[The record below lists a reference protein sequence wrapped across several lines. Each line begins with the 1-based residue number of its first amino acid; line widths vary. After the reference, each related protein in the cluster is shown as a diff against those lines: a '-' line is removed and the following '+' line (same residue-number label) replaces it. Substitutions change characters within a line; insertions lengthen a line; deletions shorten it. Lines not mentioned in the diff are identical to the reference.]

1 MATLNEIAYNIKN
14 LISGGV
20 GSDDSDISTRQIKF
34 MVHYHRANLLM
45 QYTDSGKKTSN
56 SCFQIDTIPASFSG
70 ANIKDYVGFNDNR
83 AIRSIAYKDDNSVD
97 ATYSVLPIV
106 QHHDRM
112 FVNNSRFVFASN
124 SRIATLADRKLYVW
138 EGDSVVSDGVLEIN
152 GVFSDP
158 TSVSSYVDD
167 DTTQYPMPEELIT
180 VLVKQILEQEFSV
193 IMSVPSNG
201 PNNQS
206 DEKVAL
212 PKRQVSAKKAQ
223 K

>member
-1 MATLNEIAYNIKN
+1 MATLNEIAYNIRN

-34 MVHYHRANLLM
+34 MIHYHRANLLM
-45 QYTDSGKKTSN
+45 QYTDGGKKTSN
-56 SCFQIDTIPASFSG
+56 SCFQIDNINVSSIG
-70 ANIKDYVGFNDNR
+70 APIKDYVGFNENR

-97 ATYSVLPIV
+97 STYTVLPIV

-112 FVNNSRFVFASN
+112 FVNSSRFVFSSN

-138 EGDSVVSDGVLEIN
+138 EGDSAVSDGFLEVN
-152 GVFSDP
+152 GIFSNP
-158 TSVSSYVDD
+158 TTVSSYVND
-167 DTTQYPMPEELIT
+167 DTTQYPIPEELISI
-180 VLVKQILEQEFSV
+180 LIKQVLEQEFSV

-206 DEKVAL
+206 DEKGAL
-212 PKRQVSAKKAQ
+212 PKKKVSAKKA
-223 K
+223 KK

>member
-56 SCFQIDTIPASFSG
+56 SCFQIDTIPASSSG

-138 EGDSVVSDGVLEIN
+138 EGDSVVSDGILEVN

-167 DTTQYPMPEELIT
+167 DATQYPMPEELIT
-180 VLVKQILEQEFSV
+180 VLVKQVLEQEFSV

-212 PKRQVSAKKAQ
+212 PKKQVSAKKA
-223 K
+223 KK